1 MNKEEIFEQ
10 LKSINY
16 PGYNRDIVSFGIIKD
31 IAISDNS
38 VILQLNLQA
47 DQNIINQLKNDINIL
62 FRKNFS
68 DVKLSINVIKNN
80 DHTQNIIGDIPA
92 LKNVKNIIAIAS
104 GKGGV
109 GKSTTTV
116 NLATV
121 LSEKL
126 KVGILD
132 LDIYGPSLPTALGC
146 SERPQINE
154 KKLLSP
160 IEKNGIKLMSFGFL
174 NDEAAPT
181 IWRGPMVSRMTQ
193 QFFEQVDWGNLDI
206 LLLDLP
212 PGTGDIQLT
221 LVQKIALSGAII
233 VTTPQDLALLDVKKA
248 SDMFN
253 KLNTPILG
261 VVENMSNL
269 ILNGQVEDANGQIV
283 SKGKIKINNNEYEI
297 DEGSFAINL
306 EIFKGKGG
314 EDESLR
320 LDVPLLSQIPID
332 SDLALCTDNGTPYV
346 HKHKN
351 TYTKS
356 CYDKIAEQIMI
367 KLED

>member
-1 MNKEEIFEQ
+1 MNKAEIFQQ
-10 LKSINY
+10 LKSIKY
-16 PGYNRDIVSFGIIKD
+16 PGYNRDIVSFGIVED
-31 IAISDNS
+31 IIVSDNA
-38 VILQLNLQA
+38 VILKLNIQA
-47 DQNIINQLKNDINIL
+47 NETTISTLKNEIYKLFKHTFNNVELSIELIKNNQQNQNIIA
-62 FRKNFS
+62 
-68 DVKLSINVIKNN
+68 
-80 DHTQNIIGDIPA
+80 DIPS
-92 LKNVKNIIAIAS
+92 LKNVKNIVAIAS

-116 NLATV
+116 NLAAV

-154 KKLLSP
+154 DQLLTP
-160 IEKNGIKLMSFGFL
+160 IEKNGMKLMSFGFL

-221 LVQKIALSGAII
+221 LVQKVALSGAII

-253 KLNTPILG
+253 KLKTPILG

-269 ILNGQVEDANGQIV
+269 ILKGHVEDINGKIV
-283 SKGKIKINNNEYEI
+283 SKGKIKVNSNEYTI
-297 DEGSFAINL
+297 DEGIFSINL
-306 EIFKGKGG
+306 EIFQGKGG
-314 EDESLR
+314 EDESFR
-320 LDVPLLSQIPID
+320 LNVPLLSQIPID
-332 SDLALCTDNGTPYV
+332 PELALCTDNGTPYV

-351 TYTKS
+351 TYIKL
-356 CYDKIAEQIMI
+356 CYDKIAEKIMT
-367 KLED
+367 KLEK